1 MNRAH
6 RDSQRRNAR
15 LIRARA
21 LDQFRQRSVDPTRDD
36 IRDYVGPR
44 AGNAAN
50 RPPPDGRRHR
60 DRIELPDP
68 ERFPNLTGDRWI
80 KPD

>member
-1 MNRAH
+1 MNRTQ
-6 RDSQRRNAR
+6 RDTQRRNAR

-21 LDQFRQRSVDPTRDD
+21 LDQFRQRTVDPTRDD

-44 AGNAAN
+44 AENAAN

-60 DRIELPDP
+60 DRTKRPDP
-68 ERFPNLTGDRWI
+68 GRFPNLTGEI
-80 KPD
+80 KQD